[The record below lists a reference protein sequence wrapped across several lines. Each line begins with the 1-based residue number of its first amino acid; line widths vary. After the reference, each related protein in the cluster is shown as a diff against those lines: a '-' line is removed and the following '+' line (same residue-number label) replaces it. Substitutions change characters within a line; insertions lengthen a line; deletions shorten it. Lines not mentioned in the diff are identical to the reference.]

1 MKRDELYR
9 SPLSEVEDFVFN
21 EKVADVF
28 EDMARRS
35 IPGYQT
41 IINLIGVIVASH
53 LKEQGIVNDLGC
65 SLGAL
70 SRQILNSIPKEASVE
85 IIGIDNSP
93 AMIARAR
100 QSLDDPR
107 ATFFCQDILSYPITG
122 SVVVLNFTLQFIPK
136 TLRDGLIARIWQEMP
151 ENGLMILSEK
161 ISDDRGNL
169 NEFFNA
175 IHLNWKNERGY
186 SELEISQKRQALE
199 NVMILESEADHKN
212 RLSKA
217 GFTRVNSW
225 FRCLNW
231 VSFLAHK

>member
-9 SPLSEVEDFVFN
+9 APLSVVEDFVFN

-28 EDMARRS
+28 EDMASRS
-35 IPGYQT
+35 IPAYQT
-41 IINLIGVIVASH
+41 IINLIGVIAASH
-53 LKEQGIVNDLGC
+53 LKEQGVVNDLGC

-70 SRQILNSIPKEASVE
+70 SKQILNSISKEAGVE
-85 IIGIDNSP
+85 IIGIDSSQ
-93 AMIARAR
+93 AMIDRAR
-100 QSLDDPR
+100 QSIDDPR
-107 ATFFCQDILSYPITG
+107 ATFVCQDIRDYPITG

-136 TLRDGLIARIWQEMP
+136 TVRDGLIARIWREMP

-161 ISDDRGNL
+161 TTNDQQNL
-169 NEFFNA
+169 NDFFNA

-199 NVMILESEADHKN
+199 NVMILESEADHRN

-217 GFTRVNSW
+217 GFTKVNSW

-231 VSFLAHK
+231 VSFLAYK

>member
-21 EKVADVF
+21 EEVADVF
-28 EDMARRS
+28 EDMASRS

-41 IINLIGVIVASH
+41 IINLIGVIAASH
-53 LKEQGIVNDLGC
+53 LKEQGVVNDLGC

-70 SRQILNSIPKEASVE
+70 SKQILNSISKEAGVE
-85 IIGIDNSP
+85 IIGIDNSQ
-93 AMIARAR
+93 AMIDRAR
-100 QSLDDPR
+100 QSIDDPR
-107 ATFFCQDILSYPITG
+107 ATFVCQDILDYPITG

-136 TLRDGLIARIWQEMP
+136 TIRDGLIARIWREMP
-151 ENGLMILSEK
+151 KNGLMILSEK
-161 ISDDRGNL
+161 TTNDQKEL
-169 NEFFNA
+169 NDFFNLL
-175 IHLNWKNERGY
+175 HLYWKNERGY

-199 NVMILESEADHKN
+199 NVMILESETDHRN

-231 VSFLAHK
+231 VSFLAYK